1 LVSVTTVFTDCGLTF
16 GVLLVREYDSL
27 ILRELH
33 GGIHTIG
40 ARVASMEGI
49 KRRKEHEG
57 KCGVVFVDNGS
68 LVSRKEVPSQS
79 EHCYI
84 IVEDSAVVSVQ
95 H

>member
-1 LVSVTTVFTDCGLTF
+1 
-16 GVLLVREYDSL
+16 
-27 ILRELH
+27 
-33 GGIHTIG
+33 
-40 ARVASMEGI
+40 MEGI
-49 KRRKEHEG
+49 KCRKEHEG

-84 IVEDSAVVSVQ
+84 IVEDGAVVSIQ